1 VTRPAKFRDGGNEP
15 DFALKRDFKPV
26 LRDIPT
32 LGDTVGAS
40 DMATSNFSRLRN
52 RMVDAQLAQRGIAD
66 PLVLAAM
73 RTVPRELFVDD
84 SLVEFAYEDGAL
96 PIAAGQTISQP
107 YIVAL
112 MIEAA
117 ALDHDSRVLEVGTG
131 SGYAAAVLS
140 RIAGMVY
147 TIERH
152 AALAEVARRRLAQLG
167 YENIDVRL
175 GDGTQGWPEKSP
187 FDAIIVAAAG
197 PAIPLALKQQLAIGG
212 NLVLPIG
219 DSHGV
224 QTLCKITR
232 SSDMEF
238 ERADL
243 EAVSFVPLVTGK
255 D

>member
-1 VTRPAKFRDGGNEP
+1 M
-15 DFALKRDFKPV
+15 
-26 LRDIPT
+26 
-32 LGDTVGAS
+32 GAS
-40 DMATSNFSRLRN
+40 DMATSKFSRLRD
-52 RMVDAQLAQRGIAD
+52 RMVDEQLAGRGIAD

-73 RTVPRELFVDD
+73 RAVPREIFVEDE
-84 SLVEFAYEDGAL
+84 LLEFAYDDGAL

-107 YIVAL
+107 YIVAR

-117 ALDHDSRVLEVGTG
+117 TLGRGSRVLEVGTG

-140 RIAGMVY
+140 RIAAMVY

-175 GDGTQGWPEKSP
+175 GDGTRGWSEKSP

-197 PAIPLALKQQLAIGG
+197 PAIPPALKQQLLVGG

-219 DSHGV
+219 DSNGV
-224 QTLCKITR
+224 QMLCKITR
-232 SSDMEF
+232 TSDMKF
-238 ERADL
+238 ERTDL
-243 EAVSFVPLVTGK
+243 DAVSFVPLVTGEGLQQ
-255 D
+255 

>member
-1 VTRPAKFRDGGNEP
+1 
-15 DFALKRDFKPV
+15 
-26 LRDIPT
+26 
-32 LGDTVGAS
+32 VGAS
-40 DMATSNFSRLRN
+40 DMATSKFSRLRN
-52 RMVDAQLAQRGIAD
+52 RMVDEQMVGRGIAD

-73 RTVPRELFVDD
+73 RAVPREIFVEEE
-84 SLVEFAYEDGAL
+84 LLEFAYDDGAL

-107 YIVAL
+107 YIVAR

-117 ALDHDSRVLEVGTG
+117 TLGRGSRVLEVGTG

-140 RIAGMVY
+140 RIAAMVY

-175 GDGTQGWPEKSP
+175 GDGTQGWSEKSP

-197 PAIPLALKQQLAIGG
+197 PAIPPALKQQLLVGG

-219 DSHGV
+219 DSYGV

-232 SSDMEF
+232 TSDMEF

-243 EAVSFVPLVTGK
+243 DAVSFVPLVTGEGLQQ
-255 D
+255 

>member
-1 VTRPAKFRDGGNEP
+1 
-15 DFALKRDFKPV
+15 
-26 LRDIPT
+26 
-32 LGDTVGAS
+32 VGAS
-40 DMATSNFSRLRN
+40 DKATSKFSRLRD
-52 RMVDAQLAQRGIAD
+52 RMVDEQLAGRGIAD

-73 RTVPRELFVDD
+73 RAVPREIFVEDE
-84 SLVEFAYEDGAL
+84 LLEFAYDDGAL

-107 YIVAL
+107 YIVAR

-117 ALDHDSRVLEVGTG
+117 TLGRGSRVLEVGTG

-140 RIAGMVY
+140 RIAAMVY

-175 GDGTQGWPEKSP
+175 GDGTQGWSEKSP

-197 PAIPLALKQQLAIGG
+197 PAIPPALKQQLLVGG

-219 DSHGV
+219 DSYGV

-232 SSDMEF
+232 TSDMEF

-243 EAVSFVPLVTGK
+243 DAVSFVPLVTGEGLQQ
-255 D
+255 

>member
-1 VTRPAKFRDGGNEP
+1 M
-15 DFALKRDFKPV
+15 
-26 LRDIPT
+26 
-32 LGDTVGAS
+32 GAS
-40 DMATSNFSRLRN
+40 DMATSKFSRLRN
-52 RMVDAQLAQRGIAD
+52 RMVDEQMAGRGIAD

-73 RTVPRELFVDD
+73 RAVPREIFVEDE
-84 SLVEFAYEDGAL
+84 LLEFAYDDGAL

-107 YIVAL
+107 YIVAR

-117 ALDHDSRVLEVGTG
+117 TLGRGSRVLEVGTG

-140 RIAGMVY
+140 RIAAMVY

-167 YENIDVRL
+167 YDNIDVRL

-197 PAIPLALKQQLAIGG
+197 PAIPPALKQQLLVGG

-219 DSHGV
+219 DSYGV

-232 SSDMEF
+232 TSDMEF

-243 EAVSFVPLVTGK
+243 DAVSFVPLVTGAGLQP
-255 D
+255 

>member
-1 VTRPAKFRDGGNEP
+1 
-15 DFALKRDFKPV
+15 
-26 LRDIPT
+26 
-32 LGDTVGAS
+32 
-40 DMATSNFSRLRN
+40 
-52 RMVDAQLAQRGIAD
+52 
-66 PLVLAAM
+66 
-73 RTVPRELFVDD
+73 
-84 SLVEFAYEDGAL
+84 
-96 PIAAGQTISQP
+96 
-107 YIVAL
+107 
-112 MIEAA
+112 
-117 ALDHDSRVLEVGTG
+117 VLEVGTG

-140 RIAGMVY
+140 RIAAMVY

-152 AALAEVARRRLAQLG
+152 ATLAEVARRRLARLS

-175 GDGTQGWPEKSP
+175 GDGTEGWPEKSP

-197 PAIPLALKQQLAIGG
+197 PAIPVALKQQLAIGG

-219 DSHGV
+219 ASYGV

-255 D
+255 G

>member
-1 VTRPAKFRDGGNEP
+1 
-15 DFALKRDFKPV
+15 
-26 LRDIPT
+26 
-32 LGDTVGAS
+32 VGAS
-40 DMATSNFSRLRN
+40 DMATSKFSRLRN
-52 RMVDAQLAQRGIAD
+52 RMVDEQMVGRGIAD

-73 RTVPRELFVDD
+73 RAVPREIFVEDE
-84 SLVEFAYEDGAL
+84 LLEFAYDDGAL

-107 YIVAL
+107 YIVAR

-117 ALDHDSRVLEVGTG
+117 TLGRGSRVLEVGTG

-140 RIAGMVY
+140 RIAAMVY

-175 GDGTQGWPEKSP
+175 GDGTQGWSEKSP

-197 PAIPLALKQQLAIGG
+197 PAIPPALKQQLLVGG

-219 DSHGV
+219 DSYGV

-232 SSDMEF
+232 TSDMEF

-243 EAVSFVPLVTGK
+243 DAVSFVPLVTGAGLQP
-255 D
+255 

>member
-1 VTRPAKFRDGGNEP
+1 M
-15 DFALKRDFKPV
+15 
-26 LRDIPT
+26 
-32 LGDTVGAS
+32 GAS
-40 DMATSNFSRLRN
+40 DMATSKFSRLRN
-52 RMVDAQLAQRGIAD
+52 RMVDEQMVGRGIAD

-73 RTVPRELFVDD
+73 RAVPREIFVEDE
-84 SLVEFAYEDGAL
+84 LLEFAYDDGAL

-107 YIVAL
+107 YIVAR

-117 ALDHDSRVLEVGTG
+117 TLGRGSRVLEVGTG

-140 RIAGMVY
+140 RIAAMVY

-197 PAIPLALKQQLAIGG
+197 PAIPPALKQQLLVGG

-219 DSHGV
+219 DSYGV

-232 SSDMEF
+232 TSDMEF

-243 EAVSFVPLVTGK
+243 DAVSFVPLVTGEGLQQ
-255 D
+255 

>member
-1 VTRPAKFRDGGNEP
+1 
-15 DFALKRDFKPV
+15 
-26 LRDIPT
+26 
-32 LGDTVGAS
+32 
-40 DMATSNFSRLRN
+40 MATSKFSRLRD
-52 RMVDAQLAQRGIAD
+52 RMVDDQLARRGITD

-73 RTVPRELFVDD
+73 RAVPREIFVEDE
-84 SLVEFAYEDGAL
+84 LLEFAYDDGAL
-96 PIAAGQTISQP
+96 PIAAGQSISQP
-107 YIVAL
+107 YIVAR

-117 ALDHDSRVLEVGTG
+117 TLGRGSRVLEVGTG

-140 RIAGMVY
+140 RIAAMVY

-152 AALAEVARRRLAQLG
+152 AALAEVARRRLAKLG

-197 PAIPLALKQQLAIGG
+197 PAIPPALKLQLLVGG

-219 DSHGV
+219 DSNGV

-232 SSDMEF
+232 SSDMKF

-243 EAVSFVPLVTGK
+243 DAVSFVPLVTGEGCN
-255 D
+255 DEQ

>member
-1 VTRPAKFRDGGNEP
+1 
-15 DFALKRDFKPV
+15 
-26 LRDIPT
+26 
-32 LGDTVGAS
+32 VGAS
-40 DMATSNFSRLRN
+40 DMATSKFSRLRN
-52 RMVDAQLAQRGIAD
+52 RMVDEQMVGRGIAD

-73 RTVPRELFVDD
+73 RAVPREIFVEDE
-84 SLVEFAYEDGAL
+84 LLEFAYDDGAL

-107 YIVAL
+107 YIVAR

-117 ALDHDSRVLEVGTG
+117 TLGRGSRVLEVGTG

-140 RIAGMVY
+140 RIAAMVY

-175 GDGTQGWPEKSP
+175 GDGTQGWSEKSP

-197 PAIPLALKQQLAIGG
+197 PAIPPALKQQLLVGG

-219 DSHGV
+219 DSYGV

-232 SSDMEF
+232 TSDMEF

-243 EAVSFVPLVTGK
+243 DAVSFVPLVTGEGLQQ
-255 D
+255 